1 MPNGYTGNVLVAD
14 LTAGTVTVDGTTTP
28 TTARYMGGAALAMD
42 YILRECPAHADP
54 LGPENVLV
62 FAVGPLTGT
71 PISGQSRMSVNCQ
84 EPAHRRDRRCPGGR
98 VLPRRAEDSPGSTR
112 S

>member
-14 LTAGTVTVDGTTTP
+14 LTAGTVRIDRHDD
-28 TTARYMGGAALAMD
+28 AWYRRSMGGAALAMD
-42 YILRECPAHADP
+42 YILRDVPPKADA

-71 PISGQSRMSVNCQ
+71 AISG
-84 EPAHRRDRRCPGGR
+84 
-98 VLPRRAEDSPGSTR
+98 
-112 S
+112 